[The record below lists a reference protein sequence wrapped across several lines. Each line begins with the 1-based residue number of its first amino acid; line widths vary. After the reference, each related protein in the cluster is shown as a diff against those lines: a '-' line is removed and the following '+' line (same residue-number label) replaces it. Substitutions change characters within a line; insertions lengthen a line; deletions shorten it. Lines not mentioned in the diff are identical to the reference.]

1 MIGFY
6 MKLNTRLKQVKVDYD
21 VMETTAFSSKVTV
34 MTPSRD
40 QVSIFWYH
48 DKIVRHFGQMVIVT
62 K

>member
-40 QVSIFWYH
+40 QVSISGIMIKLCDILARWL
-48 DKIVRHFGQMVIVT
+48 
-62 K
+62 